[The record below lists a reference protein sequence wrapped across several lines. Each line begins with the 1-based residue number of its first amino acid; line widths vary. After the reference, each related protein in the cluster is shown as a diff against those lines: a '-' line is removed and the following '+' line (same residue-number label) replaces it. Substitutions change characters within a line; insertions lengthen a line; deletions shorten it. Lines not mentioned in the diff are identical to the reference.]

1 MSLDA
6 TRWAWQQRIK
16 PASLKLLLL
25 ALADRA
31 SPDSGFECFPTID
44 RLCADTGLDRK
55 TIIDALDRLASVGLI
70 VDTGKRVG
78 ATKRTPVYRLIGPIA
93 RDEERDVTHFVY
105 RTTDQETGEFYIG
118 VHSTV
123 DDDGRY
129 KGSGKW
135 VTTHPD
141 PTRLRR
147 EVLAKFSTRSEAEV
161 AEARMISEC
170 IGNTLCR
177 NKATEAHKLNSPEN
191 GTVSNSP
198 ENGTINKPENGTVR
212 PGNSPENGTLN
223 SPENGT
229 QNQSRNHRGKYSP
242 ITPSS
247 DPGKEKPKTG
257 TRLPDDWT
265 LPDEWLNWAATNTTI
280 PPTKIPAIADGFKDY
295 WIAKAG
301 KDGRKA
307 DWFATWRNWIRRE
320 AERYGGPHEAR
331 NPIPDRPKSKSQEF
345 DEFMRKIDDRIERLR
360 EHEQRVSGVGS
371 DLWGEMESPMD

>member
-6 TRWAWQQRIK
+6 TRWAWTRTGLRPLQ
-16 PASLKLLLL
+16 KLVLLVI
-25 ALADRA
+25 ADRA
-31 SPDSGFECFPTID
+31 GADDVAYPSYEQLMD
-44 RLCADTGLDRK
+44 DTGADRK
-55 TIIDALDRLASVGLI
+55 TVWQALKALQAAGLI
-70 VDTGKRVG
+70 SDTGI
-78 ATKRTPVYRLIGPIA
+78 RTGK
-93 RDEERDVTHFVY
+93 
-105 RTTDQETGEFYIG
+105 TGQI
-118 VHSTV
+118 VV
-123 DDDGRY
+123 
-129 KGSGKW
+129 W
-135 VTTHPD
+135 
-141 PTRLRR
+141 
-147 EVLAKFSTRSEAEV
+147 
-161 AEARMISEC
+161 
-170 IGNTLCR
+170 
-177 NKATEAHKLNSPEN
+177 KLNGVEHRNSSKKGTVNPPESNRENDIKSSEN
-191 GTVSNSP
+191 GTVKEFQKGNGSKNGTVPFFPSNSS
-198 ENGTINKPENGTVR
+198 ENGTR
-212 PGNSPENGTLN
+212 
-223 SPENGT
+223 
-229 QNQSRNHRGKYSP
+229 NQSRNHRGKYSP